1 VFGFFAQPEN
11 LDAITPDDLRFE
23 IVSPRPVAMRAGALI
38 EYRLRLAA
46 VPFRWLTRIEVFDP
60 EERFVDV
67 QLEGPYRSWRHTHVF
82 AEVPE
87 GTLVRDRVEYEL
99 PLRSLGALAHA
110 LFVRRRLQRIF
121 AHRRRRI
128 AELLEDGGGARG
140 AVR

>member
-1 VFGFFAQPEN
+1 
-11 LDAITPDDLRFE
+11 
-23 IVSPRPVAMRAGALI
+23 
-38 EYRLRLAA
+38 
-46 VPFRWLTRIEVFDP
+46 
-60 EERFVDV
+60 
-67 QLEGPYRSWRHTHVF
+67 
-82 AEVPE
+82 
-87 GTLVRDRVEYEL
+87 VEYEL